1 VLYLVLLLVLGALGL
16 LVTALITASS
26 LWAWVSIGLSAVA
39 GLLLV
44 ADVVRRN
51 ARRRAAEAGGREAA
65 AEAQASAETP
75 EAAPGKDPER
85 SAAPEKDATG
95 EKDSEQAGQPGC
107 AEQAGQAREPEPDPP
122 GVPAVEQSTPDDA
135 ALVSELE
142 VEVVVVDE
150 LPRYHRTGCDWLGD
164 REVIPIPVKEARG
177 LGFTPCAR
185 CTPDAHLAAAHRT
198 SA

>member
-16 LVTALITASS
+16 LVTALITALS

-51 ARRRAAEAGGREAA
+51 ARRAAERAADDGTAVEAQTSVEPREEASGRAPQQSAASGRDEAGE
-65 AEAQASAETP
+65 P
-75 EAAPGKDPER
+75 
-85 SAAPEKDATG
+85 
-95 EKDSEQAGQPGC
+95 AGQPDRV
-107 AEQAGQAREPEPDPP
+107 ERAGPAREPEPDPA

-135 ALVSELE
+135 ALVSGLE

-150 LPRYHRTGCDWLGD
+150 LPRYHRGQCDWLGD
-164 REVIPIPVKEARG
+164 REVIPISVQEARG

-185 CTPDAHLAAAHRT
+185 CTPDAHLAAAHRR
-198 SA
+198 SV